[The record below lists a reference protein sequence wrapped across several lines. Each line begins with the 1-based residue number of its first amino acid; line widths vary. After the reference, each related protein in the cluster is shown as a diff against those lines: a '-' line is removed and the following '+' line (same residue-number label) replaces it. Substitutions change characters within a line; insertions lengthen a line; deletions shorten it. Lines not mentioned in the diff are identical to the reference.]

1 MYLFCVIPVALKYLP
16 IGCFKDRIK
25 KSKPRLL
32 PNLIKNFRG
41 NIDWYNHNKT
51 IDACAEE
58 ARKNGTLYFAIQFYG
73 ECWTGPM
80 AHLTFDQAGPSNN
93 CISGVGGART
103 NFVYMLTGKGK
114 CPQRRGGERRGEGGI
129 QIYK

>member
-1 MYLFCVIPVALKYLP
+1 MALKYLP

-80 AHLTFDQAGPSNN
+80 AHLTFDQAGPSNS
-93 CISGVGGART
+93 CISGVGKART

-114 CPQRRGGERRGEGGI
+114 CPQRRGGGGGGQLRYISDGEV
-129 QIYK
+129 